1 MRAGLHCCLQHLP
14 GLEGFRLGL
23 GRQDAVSPSKKC
35 LKMTAG
41 KRIKTIMP
49 LSSSRFLE
57 KISSTGE
64 KPFRLELRAAK
75 SSLLM

>member
-1 MRAGLHCCLQHLP
+1 MQATAFSNSP
-14 GLEGFRLGL
+14 GPKGFGLGL
-23 GRQDAVSPSKKC
+23 KRQDAISASKNC

-49 LSSSRFLE
+49 LSSSRFFE
-57 KISSTGE
+57 KISSPGE
-64 KPFRLELRAAK
+64 NPFRLELGAAK